1 MNNFQN
7 STSDENEEGNPFIS
21 KSICL
26 LLLIT
31 LGFLPKL
38 SFGIQDL
45 NYAEIHEDEDPEE
58 YAHLDDSVKRVYQ
71 SLDMISEMVS
81 LHANEISP
89 IFDPLKY
96 PPITIEGKLQRI
108 QKEIPLPYNSHIQLF
123 IEKYSHDRY
132 KTYLSNMLS
141 LGTYYFT
148 IYDKIFD
155 EMGVPNQ
162 LKYLSIVESAL
173 NPHAVSRAGATGPWQ
188 FMFAT
193 AKMMGLVIDRH
204 EDQRKDPIAATYA
217 AGKYLSEMYDMFGD
231 WHLALAAYN
240 CGPGNVKRAIE
251 RSGLENPNFWE
262 LINFLPKETRN
273 YVPAFIALTYVLE
286 YKEDFGIEVK
296 GTHLFPEYEV
306 VNIKQSVSFK
316 ELAASLNVEVDV
328 LKDMNPQYKRAIIN
342 ASLDKPKRII
352 LPPVDPIYYD
362 QVYAVLY
369 DKPIQAVNTLVAEN
383 VEEFDE
389 EELVYSVKRGDN
401 LGSIA
406 RRYKTTVQNLKAWNN
421 LKSNNLSIGQKLII
435 ENYSGDVSAIASSKS
450 QVAQYTVKK
459 GDTLSGIA
467 KKYSGVTVNS
477 IKDAN
482 GLKNNNL
489 KPGMKLKIM

>member
-1 MNNFQN
+1 
-7 STSDENEEGNPFIS
+7 
-21 KSICL
+21 
-26 LLLIT
+26 
-31 LGFLPKL
+31 
-38 SFGIQDL
+38 
-45 NYAEIHEDEDPEE
+45 
-58 YAHLDDSVKRVYQ
+58 
-71 SLDMISEMVS
+71 
-81 LHANEISP
+81 
-89 IFDPLKY
+89 
-96 PPITIEGKLQRI
+96 
-108 QKEIPLPYNSHIQLF
+108 
-123 IEKYSHDRY
+123 
-132 KTYLSNMLS
+132 
-141 LGTYYFT
+141 
-148 IYDKIFD
+148 
-155 EMGVPNQ
+155 
-162 LKYLSIVESAL
+162 
-173 NPHAVSRAGATGPWQ
+173 
-188 FMFAT
+188 
-193 AKMMGLVIDRH
+193 
-204 EDQRKDPIAATYA
+204 
-217 AGKYLSEMYDMFGD
+217 
-231 WHLALAAYN
+231 
-240 CGPGNVKRAIE
+240 
-251 RSGLENPNFWE
+251 
-262 LINFLPKETRN
+262 
-273 YVPAFIALTYVLE
+273 IALTYVLE

-328 LKDMNPQYKRAIIN
+328 LKDMNPQYKRAVIN